1 MINRKINLALTS
13 QESAFLWGPRQTG
26 KSTLLKM
33 RFPGAR
39 RYDLLLSSE
48 YRRLMNNP
56 GLLREECL
64 AAGLTH
70 KNQVHPII
78 LDEVQKVPELMD
90 EVHWIIENIGLRF
103 ILCGSSARKLKRK
116 QSGLLG
122 GRAVRYELFPLV
134 YPEIKDFSL
143 VKALNSGLM
152 PRHYLNETPTRLIQS
167 YVGDYLKEEIAAEA
181 LTRNIPAFSRF
192 MEVAALSN
200 GEIINFVNI
209 ASECGV
215 SAPTVKGYY
224 QILEDTLIGRFLPAS
239 RKRAKRRLIRAPKFY
254 FFDIGVVA
262 HLTRRGVVSQGS
274 ELFGR
279 VFEHFVYLE
288 ILAHSSYSEL
298 FYPLTYWRTASQ
310 IEVDFILGDHEIAVE
325 VKSTTQAKG
334 HHLKNLRAFK
344 DEHPSSRCILV
355 TMDTRPRR
363 TEDGIDVLPWRDFLE
378 QLWGGKISIGGI

>member
-1 MINRKINLALTS
+1 MIKRILDLELTGR
-13 QESAFLWGPRQTG
+13 ESAFLWGPRQTG
-26 KSTLLKM
+26 KSTLLKA
-33 RFPGAR
+33 RFPEAR

-48 YRRLMNNP
+48 YRRLLGNP
-56 GLLREECL
+56 GLLREECR
-64 AAGLTH
+64 AAGLTRE
-70 KNQVHPII
+70 NQVHPII

-90 EVHWIIENIGLRF
+90 EVHWIIENVGLRF

-116 QSGLLG
+116 QVSLLG

-134 YPEIKDFSL
+134 YPEIEDFSL
-143 VKALNSGLM
+143 VTALNSGLL
-152 PRHYLNETPTRLIQS
+152 PRHYLNQNPARLVQS

-181 LTRNIPAFSRF
+181 LTRNIPAFGRF
-192 MEVAALSN
+192 LEIAALSN
-200 GEIINFVNI
+200 GEIINFANI
-209 ASECGV
+209 ANECGV

-224 QILEDTLIGRFLPAS
+224 QILEDTLIGRTLPAS
-239 RKRAKRRLIRAPKFY
+239 KKRAKRRLIRAPKFY

-262 HLTRRGVVSQGS
+262 HLTRRGTVSRGS

-288 ILAHSSYSEL
+288 ILAHSSYSGV
-298 FYPLTYWRTASQ
+298 FYPLAYWRTASQ

-325 VKSTTQAKG
+325 VKSTAEAKA

-355 TMDTRPRR
+355 SLDARPRR
-363 TEDGIDVLPWRDFLE
+363 TQDGIEILPWRDFLE
-378 QLWGGKISIGGI
+378 QLWAGKILP